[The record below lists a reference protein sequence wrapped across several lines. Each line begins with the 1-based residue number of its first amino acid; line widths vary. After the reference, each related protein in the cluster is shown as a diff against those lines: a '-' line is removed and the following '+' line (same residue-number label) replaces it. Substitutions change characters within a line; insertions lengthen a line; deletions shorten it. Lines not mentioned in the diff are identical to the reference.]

1 MSSRSLKTPCVGL
14 CSTVYGD
21 AVCRGCKR
29 YDYEIIAW
37 NTYTDQEQQAV
48 WQRLESLLEQVMID
62 KLTVNNRLL
71 LKEKLTK
78 YNIRYRP
85 NQSSYYW
92 AYQLLLKG
100 SRLIKDIEAYGIQ
113 LKPPYDQKPLWEL
126 REQIDI
132 DFFAI
137 SEETYPQA

>member
-29 YDYEIIAW
+29 YDYEIIDW
-37 NTYTDQEQQAV
+37 NAYNNEQQQVV
-48 WQRLESLLEQVMID
+48 WQRLENLLEQVMSD
-62 KLTVNNRLL
+62 KLIVQNREL
-71 LKEKLTK
+71 LKDKLIK
-78 YNIRYRP
+78 HNIRFRP
-85 NQSSYYW
+85 QQSSYYW

-100 SRLIKDIEAYGIQ
+100 SRLIKNIDAYGIQ
-113 LKPPYDQKPLWEL
+113 LLPPYNEKALWEL

-137 SEETYPQA
+137 SEKNYPKY